1 MNVYRVQNSKWKFI
15 VVLIGIFV
23 LFGSCTK
30 RLRESCGLIDNN
42 PKSIVSPADGIYRT
56 SVDGS
61 EKILIW
67 VDKGNVKGVF
77 FDSISQST
85 RIKVPVI
92 QFFVYDSVGR
102 EDAADYLNNYIL
114 RYSCQNTSVAI
125 NTENEDIRYY
135 IAMCGKGRD
144 CWYKR

>member
-1 MNVYRVQNSKWKFI
+1 MNAYHVQTSRI
-15 VVLIGIFV
+15 RGLIKPIILIEIFV
-23 LFGSCTK
+23 LFS
-30 RLRESCGLIDNN
+30 SCGCSHW
-42 PKSIVSPADGIYRT
+42 KSQYSVPAVVDGIYRT
-56 SVDGS
+56 TVDGS
-61 EKILIW
+61 ENILIW
-67 VDKGNVKGVF
+67 VNEGNVKGVF

-85 RIKVPVI
+85 RIKAPVI

-102 EDAADYLNNYIL
+102 MNANYYLTKCNY
-114 RYSCQNTSVAI
+114 RYLCQNTSVAI